1 MAETHST
8 QNPELRQAASNCR
21 VSLPSDISVDL
32 ASMQEKVNMAQRI
45 IDTTDTAALES
56 SLDTVE
62 KIKALRNKFSLGD

>member
-1 MAETHST
+1 M
-8 QNPELRQAASNCR
+8 
-21 VSLPSDISVDL
+21 SLPSDISVDL

-62 KIKALRNKFSLGD
+62 VSIAKVGLELYVHGDYCL